1 VLNEAEM
8 KIVAKKLGLN
18 IKITRDPN
26 YKLSQKEIDA
36 GVKVI
41 LYK

>member
-1 VLNEAEM
+1 M
-8 KIVAKKLGLN
+8 KIIAKNLGLN
-18 IKITRDPN
+18 IKMTRDPN

-36 GVKVI
+36 GVQLI